1 MRRRTPQS
9 QQDFRLTADEL
20 LMIMDVRRLT
30 EKKPRGT
37 EPERRTTEREPL
49 VTEEGLGITVEERN
63 FSAA

>member
-9 QQDFRLTADEL
+9 QQDFRLTGDEL
-20 LMIMDVRRLT
+20 LMIMDARRLT

-37 EPERRTTEREPL
+37 EPERPTTEREPL
-49 VTEEGLGITVEERN
+49 VTVEGLGITVEERN